1 MDRTRRDARGERDG
15 AALTRAVYCRHCG
28 YDLRG
33 LLVDGACPECGHAIW
48 DTVRW
53 VVDPAL
59 HRLPALRNPRR
70 VGDAL
75 FLIVAC
81 LWAALLLIVARPAA
95 LAIDALRSAG
105 TGAADWTPPHLTA
118 VAGAMVLLALW
129 PSVVLAPPR
138 GEEATGVVRPAIR
151 LLLIGLVALGS
162 LLMVGW
168 FGAPDRVLTILAYRI
183 PTVACAIVILIAL
196 RRILV
201 VIGERSREFRTARG
215 GRQRIPAM
223 IAATAGVGLG
233 QVVRLSAELLG
244 GYGAGPRTAAALDT
258 LGMVVGWIST
268 LMLIVGMCYLLVNA
282 SWIRTALRRPPPT
295 LDELL
300 GTPLAGEPDEGP

>member
-1 MDRTRRDARGERDG
+1 MLAR
-15 AALTRAVYCRHCG
+15 AIYCRQCG

-33 LLVDGACPECGHAIW
+33 LGVDGACPECGHAIW

-75 FLIVAC
+75 VLIVAC
-81 LWAALLLIVARPAA
+81 LWAALLLVVARPAA
-95 LAIDALRSAG
+95 LAIDALRPVG
-105 TGAADWTPPHLTA
+105 QGAAEWAPPQLTA

-129 PSVVLAPPR
+129 PAVVLAPPR
-138 GEEATGVVRPAIR
+138 GEEATGVVPPAIR

-162 LLMVGW
+162 LLLLGW
-168 FGAPDRVLTILAYRI
+168 FGAHGRIFSILAYRL
-183 PTVACAIVILIAL
+183 PTVACAIVVLIAL
-196 RRILV
+196 RRVLV

-233 QVVRLSAELLG
+233 QVVRLAAELLQG
-244 GYGAGPRTAAALDT
+244 SGWGPRIVAALDT
-258 LGMVVGWIST
+258 LGMVVGWISI

-295 LDELL
+295 LEDLL
-300 GTPLAGEPDEGP
+300 GPPMEGEPDEGS